1 MRLAWTLYRLQTVQ
15 EWPERQSIAAFNTI
29 LGGQEDLVA
38 VKSSQSGAQASN
50 RTVSAAFIAQSNAVE
65 SVTDAQ
71 TAAAEKVY
79 SVVFHHNQL
88 GKTRDGFPTPVDVWR
103 MVVTGWAAGV
113 CEAPLR
119 WLQDEHERPL
129 TLKKLAAAAEGAN
142 TNDERAVL
150 AAFLG
155 RYNVVPAD
163 QLPTGPGIE
172 TVELSDF
179 LSSVGSEVT
188 AGRLSQLLG
197 AKLGLQHYKSRAVN
211 TSQNGKQFRKY
222 FVACLRRAAAP
233 PATRAAPPPAASLMD
248 ASVWAA
254 GSRRR
259 PTLALISQHVLAA
272 ADDAPSYAQYKAIR
286 RLNATLVHHLE
297 EAGLPYLTDS
307 DSSNDEEEPQ
317 KRQRV

>member
-1 MRLAWTLYRLQTVQ
+1 M
-15 EWPERQSIAAFNTI
+15 
-29 LGGQEDLVA
+29 
-38 VKSSQSGAQASN
+38 
-50 RTVSAAFIAQSNAVE
+50 SAAFIAQSNAVQ
-65 SVTDAQ
+65 SVTGTH

-88 GKTRDGFPTPVDVWR
+88 GKTREGFPTQVDVWR
-103 MVVTGWAAGV
+103 LAVTAWAAGV
-113 CEAPLR
+113 CQDPLL
-119 WLQDEHERPL
+119 WLQDEHERPP
-129 TLKKLAAAAEGAN
+129 TLKTLAAAAEGAN

-163 QLPTGPGIE
+163 QLPAGPGIE
-172 TVELSDF
+172 TVELGDF
-179 LSSVGSEVT
+179 LSSEGSVVT

-222 FVACLRRAAAP
+222 FVACRRRAAAP
-233 PATRAAPPPAASLMD
+233 PATSAAPPLAASLMD
-248 ASVWAA
+248 ASVWAR
-254 GSRRR
+254 SRSRHR
-259 PTLALISQHVLAA
+259 LVFMSQHVLAA

-286 RLNATLVHHLE
+286 RLNATLVHHLK
-297 EAGLPYLTDS
+297 EAGLSHISDS
-307 DSSNDEEEPQ
+307 DSSDGEKEPQ

>member
-1 MRLAWTLYRLQTVQ
+1 M
-15 EWPERQSIAAFNTI
+15 
-29 LGGQEDLVA
+29 
-38 VKSSQSGAQASN
+38 
-50 RTVSAAFIAQSNAVE
+50 SAAFIAQSNAVE

-88 GKTRDGFPTPVDVWR
+88 GKTRDGFPTQVDVWR

-119 WLQDEHERPL
+119 WLQDEHERPP

-163 QLPTGPGIE
+163 QLQTGPGIE
-172 TVELSDF
+172 TVELGDF

-197 AKLGLQHYKSRAVN
+197 DKLGRQHYKSRPAN
-211 TSQNGKQFRKY
+211 TSHNGKQFRKY
-222 FVACLRRAAAP
+222 FVSCRRQAAAP

-254 GSRRR
+254 GSRSR
-259 PTLALISQHVLAA
+259 PTLALISQHVLVA
-272 ADDAPSYAQYKAIR
+272 ADDVPSYAQYKAIR

-317 KRQRV
+317 KRLRV